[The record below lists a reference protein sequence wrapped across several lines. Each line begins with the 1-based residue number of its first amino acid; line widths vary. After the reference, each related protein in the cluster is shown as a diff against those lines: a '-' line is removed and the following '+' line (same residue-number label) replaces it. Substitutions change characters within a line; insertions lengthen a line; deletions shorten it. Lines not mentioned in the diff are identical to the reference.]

1 METCTIEALGNSS
14 QDEETLREDQD
25 LEVQHSKIL
34 MRTSPR
40 TKTTPQIYHRLAQS
54 KILLDQKTLHR
65 ISNKKF
71 EKMVSFILQIQK
83 FSIKRQVNTAVNR
96 EKTRC
101 ELPPAYS
108 TSKFGRIVFQ

>member
-54 KILLDQKTLHR
+54 KILLDQKTTDQ

-71 EKMVSFILQIQK
+71 ENMVSFILQIQK
-83 FSIKRQVNTAVNR
+83 FSIKRQVNTVVNR
-96 EKTRC
+96 EKTKS
-101 ELPPAYS
+101 EVPPAYS

>member
-40 TKTTPQIYHRLAQS
+40 TKTTPQIYHRLARS
-54 KILLDQKTLHR
+54 KIWLDQKTPHQ

-96 EKTRC
+96 EKTKSKV
-101 ELPPAYS
+101 LPAYS